1 MFKNLKAEMARN
13 GHKNAD
19 VAQILGISRQAYEWK
34 MKTGKFKVTE
44 AKKLCE
50 LYSRDFDYLFETGDE
65 AIGA

>member
-1 MFKNLKAEMARN
+1 MFRNLKAEMARN
-13 GHKNAD
+13 GHKNND
-19 VAQILGISRQAYEWK
+19 VAIILGISRQSYELK

-50 LYSRDFDYLFETGDE
+50 LYRRDFDYLFATEDE

>member
-13 GHKNAD
+13 GHKNND
-19 VAQILGISRQAYEWK
+19 VAKILGISRQSYEVK

-50 LYSRDFDYLFETGDE
+50 LYNGDFNYLFETESE
-65 AIGA
+65 AISA

>member
-19 VAQILGISRQAYEWK
+19 VAKILGISRQSYE
-34 MKTGKFKVTE
+34 MKVRTGKIKVTE

-50 LYSRDFDYLFETGDE
+50 LYHSDFNYLFETESE
-65 AIGA
+65 AISA